1 MASTLTVDNIQGA
14 TATDKVMIPGHVV
27 QVVTSTAP
35 TLNVTVTGTAIT
47 DSGLFVNIT
56 PTSATSKIFVTS
68 SFNGG
73 SDAAGAG
80 AVFYI
85 YRDSTKI
92 MGQGGDYSSAGGS
105 TYGGHALSILDSPA
119 TTSQITYKIRLH
131 CQSAGQV
138 ARFHTDYGSVTGEV
152 ATITAMEIAQ

>member
-14 TATDKVMIPGHVV
+14 TASNTVHIPGHVI
-27 QVVTSTAP
+27 QVVTNTYS

-73 SDAAGAG
+73 GDTAGQG

-92 MGQGGDYSSAGGS
+92 MGQGGDYTGSGGS
-105 TYGGHALSILDSPA
+105 SFGGHALSILDSPA
-119 TTSQITYKIRLH
+119 TTSQIAYKIRFH
-131 CQSAGQV
+131 NQTAGQV
-138 ARFHTDYGSVTGEV
+138 ARFNTDYGSVSGEL
-152 ATITAMEIAQ
+152 ATIIAMEIAQ